1 VIIPLNAQFL
11 NQSCRLVKEKMVLF
25 AIPQLRFFYPPL
37 AKGSCEEIGLVLFR
51 VIPAKAGIQCFHG
64 VTNTLDPGFHRGDE
78 YGGIFSQLQGDTG
91 GFQNILVK
99 SPPCLRPAG
108 RDFAQAGRPS
118 LPVYDRKRI
127 TKEGYKSTF
136 IQLVP
141 ITDGL
146 LLFVNLY

>member
-118 LPVYDRKRI
+118 LPVYAGKGLPKRGI
-127 TKEGYKSTF
+127 RAPLY
-136 IQLVP
+136 
-141 ITDGL
+141 
-146 LLFVNLY
+146 NLYP